1 MPVLRH
7 TVRAPSRLVFQVWAK
22 YNDEVP
28 DVSASNQNTEM
39 PCKNKLKLTLLKYL
53 CLKSTEKLAKDHEF
67 LFSILNALSVGNEE
81 YYPKCYK
88 VNGAKGLQKPLLWLQ
103 YHFTLK
109 RLQFINTG
117 SFIWGFSKSGKRNS
131 VLSELI
137 IYIGSQIKN
146 TC

>member
-1 MPVLRH
+1 MKMNLLTSRGPFPKDSSYKCQFYA

-22 YNDEVP
+22 YKDEAP

-88 VNGAKGLQKPLLWLQ
+88 VNGAKGLQKPLL
-103 YHFTLK
+103 
-109 RLQFINTG
+109 
-117 SFIWGFSKSGKRNS
+117 
-131 VLSELI
+131 
-137 IYIGSQIKN
+137 
-146 TC
+146 